1 MINVNTESNLGDEV
15 RAAELS
21 ISKTDGVNELPKN
34 EDAILDS
41 IRIINFQSNIV
52 KYWVVNK
59 GIENRAFI
67 VLNLKESFRL
77 K

>member
-34 EDAILDS
+34 EDVILDS
-41 IRIINFQSNIV
+41 IRIINFQANIV